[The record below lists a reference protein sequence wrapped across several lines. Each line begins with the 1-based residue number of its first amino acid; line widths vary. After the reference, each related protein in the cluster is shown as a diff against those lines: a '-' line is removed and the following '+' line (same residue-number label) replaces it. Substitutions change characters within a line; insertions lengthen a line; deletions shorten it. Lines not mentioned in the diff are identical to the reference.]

1 MGTRKMNKDSY
12 MLSDI
17 TLKESHSC
25 QKGNTRLVKNHSVVV
40 PNIKGMKDKDL
51 YSERWK
57 LQNLTESA
65 AFKSQR
71 IFIRIKEVWITKIKI
86 LTATN
91 MYTKLTAVELGAAN

>member
-51 YSERWK
+51 YSER
-57 LQNLTESA
+57 
-65 AFKSQR
+65 
-71 IFIRIKEVWITKIKI
+71 
-86 LTATN
+86 
-91 MYTKLTAVELGAAN
+91 